1 VVAHQP
7 QLHPVTGGGTVLLDA
22 RQLADVAQLAP
33 GRLTFGV
40 GIGGEDPHELQVCGV
55 DPATR
60 GRRIDECVQVVRDLL
75 RASPST
81 TRASSST
88 SRPPGSF
95 PGRPR
100 PIPMVVGGRSDA
112 AIARAGRLGDGWFG
126 IWVSASR
133 YGQAIAQ
140 MQEAAAAAGR
150 PAPAWRNALNVWC
163 GVGRGA
169 DAEVEAAGEIG
180 ELMLAAVA

>member
-1 VVAHQP
+1 
-7 QLHPVTGGGTVLLDA
+7 
-22 RQLADVAQLAP
+22 
-33 GRLTFGV
+33 
-40 GIGGEDPHELQVCGV
+40 
-55 DPATR
+55 
-60 GRRIDECVQVVRDLL
+60 VR
-75 RASPST
+75 A
-81 TRASSST
+81 
-88 SRPPGSF
+88 
-95 PGRPR
+95 GRPR
-100 PIPMVVGGRSDA
+100 SAAGEPVDHAGEFFHLEAARIVPGPAPPIPMVVGGRSDA